1 MIEWRTVIHD
11 RLRVLGSTASATLLG
26 ALLLGCSANTG
37 ASPSSSATGSA
48 TPSTIEI
55 ALEAPLTGDQASTGT
70 DMLNGAQLAVDEVNA
85 LGGVLEKRPVLVQ
98 ADDRADP
105 AAGMKVAQAM
115 VDQRVF
121 AVIGPYNSAVG
132 VKNLKMYLDAGVV
145 VIHLTSNSAT
155 NGMGYT
161 VQPKDYQIAPVE
173 AKAISGYFK
182 AKTVAIVYDPQ
193 TYTAGIAEQVK
204 TALTVDGAEVI
215 AFEKLDPGAQD
226 YLTLAQNIAAQRPDL
241 LYVSTYYPQGALI
254 AKDLDKLSSTDM
266 PSTDLLCLMGLAN
279 QDPAFADSAGLSAA
293 RRCSFSGVPS
303 AENFPAANDYVA
315 SYKAKFGNAPG
326 TWGTFTYDS
335 VKLLVDAVKRA
346 GAWDGSAV
354 RDQLNATDDFTGITG
369 LISIDPAT
377 GNRVDV
383 PVVILT
389 LGADGKYSVDPKWAD
404 FAGFGR

>member
-1 MIEWRTVIHD
+1 MNH
-11 RLRVLGSTASATLLG
+11 RVRFAAWLGSAAVISTALVSCSAAGSPTASAST
-26 ALLLGCSANTG
+26 GC
-37 ASPSSSATGSA
+37 GSEKV
-48 TPSTIEI
+48 IKI
-55 ALEAPLTGDQASTGT
+55 ALEAPLTGDQASNGV

-85 LGGVLEKRPVLVQ
+85 APALLCSRLQLVH

-105 AAGMKVAQAM
+105 ATGVQVAQQM
-115 VDQRVF
+115 VGQHVF

-132 VKNLKMYLDAGVV
+132 VKNLKTYVDAGVV

-173 AKAISGYFK
+173 AQAISGYFK

-204 TALTVDGAEVI
+204 AALTVPKGGAQVI
-215 AFEKLDPGAQD
+215 AYDKLDTAAED
-226 YLTLAQNIAAQRPDL
+226 YLELVHGIAAQRPDL

-254 AKDLDKLSSTDM
+254 AKDLEKLSRLDM
-266 PSTDLLCLMGLAN
+266 PVADMLCLMGLAN
-279 QDPAFADSAGLSAA
+279 QDPAFADAAGLSAG
-293 RRCSFSGVPS
+293 RLCSFSGVPS
-303 AENFPAANDYVA
+303 PENFPAAKDYVTD
-315 SYKAKFGNAPG
+315 YKAKFGKNPG

-335 VKLLVDAVKRA
+335 VRLLVDAAKRA
-346 GAWDGSAV
+346 GGWDAAKV
-354 RDQLNATDDFTGITG
+354 RDQLGATHDYAGITG
-369 LISIDPAT
+369 TISIDRAT
-377 GNRVDV
+377 GNRIDV

-389 LGADGKYSVDPKWAD
+389 LGEDGKYTVDPKWAE